1 MYRRLL
7 NITAAMAL
15 AFGLAI
21 GGNQVKAQS
30 GSPEKSHR
38 GRRQQINPDQQLE
51 RLSKALNLTDDQ
63 KQQIRPIL
71 QDRQEKMQG
80 IRSDTSLS
88 REERMSKMRSTFEET
103 NSKIRAVLDDEQK
116 QKFDQRQQRR
126 REHMQNRGNA
136 EHNPDHNPDTK

>member
-7 NITAAMAL
+7 NITAAVAL
-15 AFGLAI
+15 AFGSAI
-21 GGNQVKAQS
+21 CGNQLEAQS
-30 GSPEKSHR
+30 GSPENSQRGHR
-38 GRRQQINPDQQLE
+38 EQMSPDQQLE

-80 IRSDTSLS
+80 VRSDTSLS
-88 REERMSKMRSTFEET
+88 REDRMNRMRSTIEET
-103 NSKIRAVLDDEQK
+103 NGKIRAVLNGEQK

-126 REHMQNRGNA
+126 REQMQNRGNA
-136 EHNPDHNPDTK
+136 EHNPDHSPDTK

>member
-7 NITAAMAL
+7 SITAAMAL

-21 GGNQVKAQS
+21 CGNQLKAQS
-30 GSPEKSHR
+30 GSPENSQR
-38 GRRQQINPDQQLE
+38 GHRQQMSPDQQLE

-71 QDRQEKMQG
+71 QDRQEKMQSV
-80 IRSDTSLS
+80 RSDASLS
-88 REERMSKMRSTFEET
+88 REDRMNKMRSTFEET
-103 NSKIRAVLDDEQK
+103 NSKIRAILNDEQK
-116 QKFDQRQQRR
+116 PKFDQMQQRR
-126 REHMQNRGNA
+126 REQMQNRGNT

>member
-1 MYRRLL
+1 MYKHLL
-7 NITAAMAL
+7 RITAALAL
-15 AFGLAI
+15 AFGLAMC
-21 GGNQVKAQS
+21 GNQLKAQS

-38 GRRQQINPDQQLE
+38 GRRQQMSPDQQLE

-80 IRSDTSLS
+80 VRSDASLS
-88 REERMSKMRSTFEET
+88 REDRMNKMRSTFEET
-103 NSKIRAVLDDEQK
+103 NSKIRAVLNDEQK

-126 REHMQNRGNA
+126 REQMQNRGNA
-136 EHNPDHNPDTK
+136 EHDPDHNPDTK